1 MLEPERVRILV
12 VDDSARMR
20 ESVREIVESSAFQ
33 VVAEARDGQ
42 EAVSRFEDHWPDVV
56 LLDLV
61 MPELSGCGALLEML
75 LRDPVARVVMCSSLG
90 QEALANS
97 ALRNGACDVVA
108 KPFDPDRLLTAL
120 ENAALKPRIP
130 PV

>member
-1 MLEPERVRILV
+1 MPKPESFRILV
-12 VDDSARMR
+12 SDDSAMMR

-33 VVAEARDGQ
+33 IVAEARDGY
-42 EAVSRFEDHWPDVV
+42 EAISRFEDHWPDVV

-61 MPELSGCGALLEML
+61 MPKLSGCGALLEIL
-75 LRDPVARVVMCSSLG
+75 LRDPDARIVVCSSLG

-120 ENAALKPRIP
+120 ENAARKTRIP

>member
-1 MLEPERVRILV
+1 MPESEKIRILV
-12 VDDSARMR
+12 SDDSALMR

-33 VVAEARDGQ
+33 VVAEARDGY

-61 MPELSGCGALLEML
+61 MPKLSGCGALLEML
-75 LRDPVARVVMCSSLG
+75 LRDPDARVVVCSSLG

-97 ALRNGACDVVA
+97 ALRNGACGVVA

-120 ENAALKPRIP
+120 ENAARKPRIP
-130 PV
+130 AV